1 MISVTSEDV
10 PRPAYLQLSTCNKMH
25 GITILKADTYQLDV
39 AAELMALLCGPTQ
52 WSLLT
57 VWCCSVLPQMHKQ
70 WEPYITSM

>member
-1 MISVTSEDV
+1 MISVTSDV
-10 PRPAYLQLSTCNKMH
+10 PRPGYLQLPTYHEMLR
-25 GITILKADTYQLDV
+25 IIILNADTYQLDV
-39 AAELMALLCGPTQ
+39 GAELMARLCGPTQ